1 MSVLIISGSPSDG
14 SRTRLVLD
22 QVAERLGSHGL
33 ASETL
38 SVSALPARRLLS
50 ADANDAE
57 IDAAIGALLRADVL
71 VVGTPIYKASF
82 SGLLKAFLDLLS
94 PAALKGKIVL
104 PLATGGS
111 NAHFLALDYSLRPV
125 LQALGASVVLP
136 SVFATEQQ
144 VERNPDGKSA
154 VLDDELSGRLDQA
167 IDQIVT
173 LHAAIINPASQVSAS
188 GVLDQ
193 LAFAPG

>member
-1 MSVLIISGSPSDG
+1 
-14 SRTRLVLD
+14 
-22 QVAERLGSHGL
+22 
-33 ASETL
+33 
-38 SVSALPARRLLS
+38 
-50 ADANDAE
+50 
-57 IDAAIGALLRADVL
+57 
-71 VVGTPIYKASF
+71 VGTPIYKASF

>member
-1 MSVLIISGSPSDG
+1 MSVLIISGSPSAG

-22 QVAERLGSHGL
+22 QLAERLDSHGL

-38 SVSALPARRLLS
+38 SVAALPAQRLLS

-71 VVGTPIYKASF
+71 IVGTPIYKASF

-144 VERNPDGKSA
+144 VERAPDGNSA

-167 IDQIVT
+167 IDQIVS
-173 LHAAIINPASQVSAS
+173 LHAAIIKPASQVSAREI
-188 GVLDQ
+188 LDQ